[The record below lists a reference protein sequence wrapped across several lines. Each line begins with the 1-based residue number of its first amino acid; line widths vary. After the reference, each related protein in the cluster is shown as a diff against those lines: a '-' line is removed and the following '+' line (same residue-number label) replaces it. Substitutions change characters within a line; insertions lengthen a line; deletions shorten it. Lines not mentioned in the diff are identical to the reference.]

1 MYQQIYLS
9 CLTGEDLTDI
19 LLIRLKVLIL
29 MKTNLGE
36 IAMTKRRTQKTHKPS
51 HTRQSLTA
59 SGWLKPQRWQISKI
73 EAAEALRMP
82 VKHIVKV
89 YPKQHQVI
97 VVYLNKKGQKCS
109 SFFSYRL
116 FARWEQE
123 AIAAIASCRN
133 QQILA
138 PLEVIVQYDLEHFK
152 YPVAIADAIWEALLN
167 QISRVT
173 RELRLSKQCA

>member
-1 MYQQIYLS
+1 M
-9 CLTGEDLTDI
+9 
-19 LLIRLKVLIL
+19 
-29 MKTNLGE
+29 TN
-36 IAMTKRRTQKTHKPS
+36 RRTQRTRS
-51 HTRQSLTA
+51 TRQSLTA
-59 SGWLKPQRWQISKI
+59 SGWLKPQRWQISKT

-82 VKHIVKV
+82 VNRIVKV

-133 QQILA
+133 QQTLA

-152 YPVAIADAIWEALLN
+152 YPVAIADAIWDALLN
-167 QISRVT
+167 RIRQVITEQRYT
-173 RELRLSKQCA
+173 QKCA

>member
-1 MYQQIYLS
+1 M
-9 CLTGEDLTDI
+9 
-19 LLIRLKVLIL
+19 
-29 MKTNLGE
+29 TN
-36 IAMTKRRTQKTHKPS
+36 RRTRRTRKTT

-59 SGWLKPQRWQISKI
+59 SGWLKPQCWQISKK

-82 VKHIVKV
+82 VNRIVKV
-89 YPKQHQVI
+89 YPKRHQVI

-123 AIAAIASCRN
+123 AIATIASCRN
-133 QQILA
+133 QQTLA
-138 PLEVIVQYDLEHFK
+138 PLEIIVQYDLEHFK

-167 QISRVT
+167 HIRHIN
-173 RELRLSKQCA
+173 REQRLSLACA

>member
-9 CLTGEDLTDI
+9 CLTGEDLADI
-19 LLIRLKVLIL
+19 ILITLKILIL
-29 MKTNLGE
+29 IKTDLGE

-51 HTRQSLTA
+51 RNRQSLTA
-59 SGWLKPQRWQISKI
+59 SGWLKPQRWQISKM
-73 EAAEALRMP
+73 EAAEALRMS
-82 VKHIVKV
+82 VKRIVKV

-97 VVYLNKKGQKCS
+97 VVYLNQKGQKCS

-133 QQILA
+133 QQTLA
-138 PLEVIVQYDLEHFK
+138 PLEIIVQYDLEHFK

-167 QISRVT
+167 HIRQVI
-173 RELRLSKQCA
+173 REQRLSKQCA

>member
-1 MYQQIYLS
+1 
-9 CLTGEDLTDI
+9 
-19 LLIRLKVLIL
+19 
-29 MKTNLGE
+29 
-36 IAMTKRRTQKTHKPS
+36 MTKTRTQKTSKTS

-59 SGWLKPQRWQISKI
+59 SGWLKPLCWQISKK

-82 VKHIVKV
+82 VNRIVKV

-109 SFFSYRL
+109 SFFRYRL

-167 QISRVT
+167 HIRHLN
-173 RELRLSKQCA
+173 REQRLSLACA

>member
-1 MYQQIYLS
+1 M
-9 CLTGEDLTDI
+9 
-19 LLIRLKVLIL
+19 
-29 MKTNLGE
+29 TN
-36 IAMTKRRTQKTHKPS
+36 RRTQRTRS
-51 HTRQSLTA
+51 TRQSLTA

-82 VKHIVKV
+82 VNRIVKV

-97 VVYLNKKGQKCS
+97 IVYLNKKGQKCS

-138 PLEVIVQYDLEHFK
+138 PLEIIVQYDLEHFK

-167 QISRVT
+167 HIRQVIT
-173 RELRLSKQCA
+173 ELRHTQKCA

>member
-1 MYQQIYLS
+1 M
-9 CLTGEDLTDI
+9 T
-19 LLIRLKVLIL
+19 R
-29 MKTNLGE
+29 KTRN
-36 IAMTKRRTQKTHKPS
+36 
-51 HTRQSLTA
+51 TRQSLTA

-82 VKHIVKV
+82 VNHIVKV

-123 AIAAIASCRN
+123 TIAAIASCRN
-133 QQILA
+133 QQTLA
-138 PLEVIVQYDLEHFK
+138 PLEIIVQYDLEHFK

-167 QISRVT
+167 HI
-173 RELRLSKQCA
+173 REVITEQRHTQKCA

>member
-1 MYQQIYLS
+1 M
-9 CLTGEDLTDI
+9 
-19 LLIRLKVLIL
+19 
-29 MKTNLGE
+29 TN
-36 IAMTKRRTQKTHKPS
+36 RRTQRTRN
-51 HTRQSLTA
+51 TRQSLTA
-59 SGWLKPQRWQISKI
+59 SGWLKPQRWQISKT

-82 VKHIVKV
+82 INRIVKV

-97 VVYLNKKGQKCS
+97 IVYLNKKGQKCS

-123 AIAAIASCRN
+123 TIAAIASCRN
-133 QQILA
+133 QQTLA

-152 YPVAIADAIWEALLN
+152 YPLHSADAIWEALLN
-167 QISRVT
+167 HISRVT

>member
-1 MYQQIYLS
+1 M
-9 CLTGEDLTDI
+9 
-19 LLIRLKVLIL
+19 
-29 MKTNLGE
+29 TN
-36 IAMTKRRTQKTHKPS
+36 RRTRRTRKTT

-59 SGWLKPQRWQISKI
+59 SGWLKPQCWQISKK

-82 VKHIVKV
+82 VNRIVKV
-89 YPKQHQVI
+89 YPKRHQVI

-123 AIAAIASCRN
+123 AIATIASCRN
-133 QQILA
+133 QQTLA
-138 PLEVIVQYDLEHFK
+138 PLEIIVQYDLEHFK

-167 QISRVT
+167 HIRHLN
-173 RELRLSKQCA
+173 REQRLSLACA

>member
-1 MYQQIYLS
+1 M
-9 CLTGEDLTDI
+9 
-19 LLIRLKVLIL
+19 
-29 MKTNLGE
+29 TN
-36 IAMTKRRTQKTHKPS
+36 RRTRRTRKTT

-59 SGWLKPQRWQISKI
+59 SGWLKPQRWQISKM

-82 VKHIVKV
+82 VNRILKV

-116 FARWEQE
+116 FARWQQE
-123 AIAAIASCRN
+123 AIATIGSCRN
-133 QQILA
+133 QQTLA
-138 PLEVIVQYDLEHFK
+138 PLEIIVQYDLEHFK

-167 QISRVT
+167 HIRHLN
-173 RELRLSKQCA
+173 REQRLSLACA

>member
-1 MYQQIYLS
+1 M
-9 CLTGEDLTDI
+9 
-19 LLIRLKVLIL
+19 
-29 MKTNLGE
+29 TN
-36 IAMTKRRTQKTHKPS
+36 RRTRKTRKTS
-51 HTRQSLTA
+51 RTRQSLTA
-59 SGWLKPQRWQISKI
+59 SGWLKPQCWQISKT

-82 VKHIVKV
+82 VNRIVKV

-116 FARWEQE
+116 FARWQQE

-167 QISRVT
+167 HIRHLNRKQ
-173 RELRLSKQCA
+173 RLSLACA

>member
-1 MYQQIYLS
+1 M
-9 CLTGEDLTDI
+9 T
-19 LLIRLKVLIL
+19 R
-29 MKTNLGE
+29 KTRN
-36 IAMTKRRTQKTHKPS
+36 
-51 HTRQSLTA
+51 TRQSLTA
-59 SGWLKPQRWQISKI
+59 SGWLKPQRWQISKM
-73 EAAEALRMP
+73 EAAEALSMP
-82 VKHIVKV
+82 VNRIVKV

-116 FARWEQE
+116 FARWQQE

-138 PLEVIVQYDLEHFK
+138 PLEVILQYDLEHFK

-167 QISRVT
+167 HIRHLN
-173 RELRLSKQCA
+173 REQRLSLACA

>member
-1 MYQQIYLS
+1 M
-9 CLTGEDLTDI
+9 
-19 LLIRLKVLIL
+19 
-29 MKTNLGE
+29 TN
-36 IAMTKRRTQKTHKPS
+36 RRTQRTRN
-51 HTRQSLTA
+51 TRQSLTA
-59 SGWLKPQRWQISKI
+59 SGWLKPQRWQISKK

-82 VKHIVKV
+82 VNRIVKV

-116 FARWEQE
+116 FARWQQE

-133 QQILA
+133 QQILS

-167 QISRVT
+167 HIRQVI
-173 RELRLSKQCA
+173 REQRLSLACA

>member
-1 MYQQIYLS
+1 
-9 CLTGEDLTDI
+9 
-19 LLIRLKVLIL
+19 
-29 MKTNLGE
+29 MKAGLGE
-36 IAMTKRRTQKTHKPS
+36 IPMTKRRNQKTPKPS
-51 HTRQSLTA
+51 PTRQSLTA
-59 SGWLKPQRWQISKI
+59 SGWLKPQSWQISEK
-73 EAAEALRMP
+73 EAAEALN
-82 VKHIVKV
+82 
-89 YPKQHQVI
+89 QVI

>member
-1 MYQQIYLS
+1 M
-9 CLTGEDLTDI
+9 
-19 LLIRLKVLIL
+19 
-29 MKTNLGE
+29 TN
-36 IAMTKRRTQKTHKPS
+36 RRTRRTRKTT

-59 SGWLKPQRWQISKI
+59 SGWLKPQRWQISKM

-82 VKHIVKV
+82 VNRIVKV

-116 FARWEQE
+116 FARWQQE
-123 AIAAIASCRN
+123 AIATIASCRN
-133 QQILA
+133 QQTLA
-138 PLEVIVQYDLEHFK
+138 PLEIIVQYDLEHFK

-167 QISRVT
+167 HIRHLN
-173 RELRLSKQCA
+173 REQRLSLACA